1 MPPPIPDRYKL
12 EMRLGRDGDIEEW
25 LATDVSL
32 ERPVLIRS
40 LGPEST
46 ADRRA
51 SFITSVSTAA
61 KASHPHLARVF
72 AVEAVE
78 GGVYSVSEWTGGA
91 NLADRIGA
99 GRTVELGE
107 FLPNAAGLSGALSA
121 LHAAGATHG
130 HVDLSAISYSS
141 AHPAKLG
148 AFGRPARTDQGGD
161 VRSLA
166 ALLETAVTGLPP
178 GGPPPSESI
187 DGFPRALDRI
197 LRHGQSGHLDAADL
211 EKALLAAPTPRL
223 PQPGPTSTSR
233 RLLLVASV
241 LVVIAI
247 GLVALGR
254 LFIGG
259 GPILPVVP
267 TTSLSSTTTQAPTTT
282 AQAEQTVILAVTSF
296 DPFGEAGENDAL
308 LPNLTDRDSATSWR
322 TETYQA
328 PLDEIKPGL
337 GIRFEVRG
345 TPATMTLVGF
355 TTATSFEVRWS
366 QDGPDDIEGWERVMT
381 ARSPEGV
388 AVLTLPARVDGH
400 WLLWMTGLPEVE
412 PGSYSS
418 SISEVR
424 FSP

>member
-1 MPPPIPDRYKL
+1 
-12 EMRLGRDGDIEEW
+12 
-25 LATDVSL
+25 
-32 ERPVLIRS
+32 
-40 LGPEST
+40 
-46 ADRRA
+46 
-51 SFITSVSTAA
+51 
-61 KASHPHLARVF
+61 
-72 AVEAVE
+72 
-78 GGVYSVSEWTGGA
+78 
-91 NLADRIGA
+91 
-99 GRTVELGE
+99 
-107 FLPNAAGLSGALSA
+107 
-121 LHAAGATHG
+121 
-130 HVDLSAISYSS
+130 
-141 AHPAKLG
+141 
-148 AFGRPARTDQGGD
+148 
-161 VRSLA
+161 
-166 ALLETAVTGLPP
+166 
-178 GGPPPSESI
+178 
-187 DGFPRALDRI
+187 LDRI

-211 EKALLAAPTPRL
+211 EKALFAAPTPRL

-328 PLDEIKPGL
+328 PLAGIKPGL

-355 TTATSFEVRWS
+355 TTGTSFELRWS
-366 QDGPDDIEGWERVMT
+366 QDGPDDIDGWERIMS

-400 WLLWMTGLPEVE
+400 WLLWITGLPEVE